1 MKGGSGAFQS
11 LVERSITAWNSVN
24 YVGVDQT
31 DFVRKNIE
39 MLRSLSSMEAFL
51 DNGQFWFFQLKESF
65 IRQQLLMKWHPVRLD
80 EYILLPIDYG
90 FVNQEDCF
98 FVSHYWHTRE
108 HPDPAGHGMSL
119 FRADLAHQE

>member
-1 MKGGSGAFQS
+1 
-11 LVERSITAWNSVN
+11 VERSITVWNSVN
-24 YVGVDQT
+24 SVGVDQT

-39 MLRSLSSMEAFL
+39 MLRSLSSMEALL

-65 IRQQLLMKWHPVRLD
+65 IRQQFLMKWHPVRLD

-108 HPDPAGHGMSL
+108 HPDPAGHDMSL
-119 FRADLAHQE
+119 